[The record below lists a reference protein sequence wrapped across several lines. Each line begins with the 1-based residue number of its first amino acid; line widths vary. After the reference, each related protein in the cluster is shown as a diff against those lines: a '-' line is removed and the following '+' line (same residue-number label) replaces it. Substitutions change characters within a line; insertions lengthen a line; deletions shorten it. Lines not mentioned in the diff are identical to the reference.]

1 MLETT
6 AATPARPL
14 ARHDGEAGDDLDFD
28 WRPEPLMRAVDSD
41 RTFRWPIVIASLFIG
56 VAVAL
61 VIRLFVASPADSANA
76 RLDEYRAVA
85 TTLQEALRGAL
96 DTPTGDPAAV
106 AALADAVDTARESV
120 SRPLPRGVPIIGQG
134 PGAELDAA
142 HQRLM
147 TIVDSAATI
156 IPRLQLSRTYRQAG
170 ADILS
175 LPLLPNQ
182 VTPDLIDPAARTLD
196 EFRAGAV
203 AAVARLDDE
212 PGFAAFRDLVTEFVE
227 GLAPWSDRYLL
238 GLRRSDAETTAALVA
253 ELHARANLARAELD
267 QILDDLD
274 TAITADGL
282 EILDA
287 LAQAGLVT
295 DG

>member
-6 AATPARPL
+6 ATTPARPL
-14 ARHDGEAGDDLDFD
+14 ARHDGEAGDELDFD

-41 RTFRWPIVIASLFIG
+41 RAFRWPIVIASLFIG

-61 VIRLFVASPADSANA
+61 VIRLFIASPADSANA
-76 RLDEYRAVA
+76 RLEEYRTVA
-85 TTLQEALRGAL
+85 TALQAALGGAL
-96 DTPTGDPAAV
+96 DASTGDPATV
-106 AALADAVDTARESV
+106 AALADAVDAARESV

-142 HQRLM
+142 HQRLT

-156 IPRLQLSRTYRQAG
+156 VPRLHLSRTYRQAG
-170 ADILS
+170 ADILG

-182 VTPDLIDPAARTLD
+182 VSPDLIDPAARTLD

-203 AAVARLDDE
+203 AAAARLDDE
-212 PGFAAFRDLVTEFVE
+212 PDFAAFRDLVTEFVE
-227 GLAPWSDRYLL
+227 GLGPWSDRYLL
-238 GLRRSDAETTAALVA
+238 SLRRGDSEAAAALVA
-253 ELHARANLARAELD
+253 DLHARADLARTELN
-267 QILDDLD
+267 QRLDDLD
-274 TAITADGL
+274 TAITTDGL

-287 LAQAGLVT
+287 LVQAGLVA
-295 DG
+295 DE